1 MMDSR
6 QATKPN
12 EDELLVV
19 LKDKIAYAA
28 IRGRGSFQIAP
39 AIKKFCLSV
48 IGQECNHL
56 VIDMS
61 ECIGMDSTF
70 MGVVAGLSTSL
81 KRLGGKIDMVHL
93 TPQTRS
99 ALATLGLDQVV
110 VPYVGEQTPPEI
122 EKELQGLKEASKPE
136 DTTASRLLTAETI
149 MIAHESLVEVLP
161 ENLPRFKDVLT
172 YFKEDVEKL
181 RNEES

>member
-6 QATKPN
+6 QVSKPC

-70 MGVVAGLSTSL
+70 MGSVAGLAGRL
-81 KRLGGKIDMVHL
+81 KK
-93 TPQTRS
+93 TNQTLELINLS
-99 ALATLGLDQVV
+99 EKNAQLLKTLGVDQVLSFYKDAHGHQLSV
-110 VPYVGEQTPPEI
+110 QKTTTLPTDQTSQ
-122 EKELQGLKEASKPE
+122 KEM
-136 DTTASRLLTAETI
+136 AETALQ
-149 MIAHESLVEVLP
+149 AHEKLVQISD
-161 ENLPRFKDVLT
+161 ENLPKFKQVIELL
-172 YFKEDVEKL
+172 KEDVDRL
-181 RNEES
+181 N